1 MSSFLDKTGLTKLW
15 NLIKSYI
22 DKNHPKYEILGNVD
36 APDIEIE
43 TPNLPGGGSTGGNY
57 YIMPEDF
64 IIALMTQ
71 VSNSTASSITLE
83 YQFSAEDWNNFYSKC
98 KYEMKTTEF
107 VFDFWPFLMSS
118 GSEELP
124 EGTIGSFCGFTL
136 FKGFVGSYLS
146 DNTELIMFDIFAIEA
161 TLVIKIIIN
170 KENDSY
176 MIMVTP
182 QQTDTPNSSN

>member
-71 VSNSTASSITLE
+71 VSNSTESSIILE

-124 EGTIGSFCGFTL
+124 EGTIGSLCGFTL
-136 FKGFVGSYLS
+136 FKGFMGSYLS
-146 DNTELIMFDIFAIEA
+146 DNTELIMFEIFAHEA
-161 TLVIKIIIN
+161 MLMIKIMIN

-176 MIMVTP
+176 MIMVMP
-182 QQTDTPNSSN
+182 QQIDTPNSSN